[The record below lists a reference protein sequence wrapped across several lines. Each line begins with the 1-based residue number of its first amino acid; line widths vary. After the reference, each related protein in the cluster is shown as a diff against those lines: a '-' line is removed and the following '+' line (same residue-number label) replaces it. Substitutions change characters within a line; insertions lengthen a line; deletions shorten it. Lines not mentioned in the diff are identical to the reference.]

1 MDHVQRLKKTNRIL
15 MIIMAVTLAVFGV
28 ALVYFSMRYLDEAA
42 VSPPASPSDFGHHLG
57 MFVLAVTMLGGLPA
71 VGFGAYVMY
80 VGSRIL
86 ATRQWPPA
94 GMGWRA
100 PSPVML
106 ESRAG
111 WVGGVV
117 MVLGFLLIAVGLS
130 LPWLGWRLS
139 EQW

>member
-1 MDHVQRLKKTNRIL
+1 MDHVQRLKKTNRTL

-28 ALVYFSMRYLDEAA
+28 ALVYFSMRYLEGAT
-42 VSPPASPSDFGHHLG
+42 VPPPTSPADSGHPLG
-57 MFVLAVTMLGGLPA
+57 MFVLVITMLGGLPA

-106 ESRAG
+106 GTRAG